1 MFSFIRRITDNF
13 EMSIKSSF
21 RLYSQRLNVF
31 VMLVVLPYIVASN
44 GGFIAQLV
52 NMLPETVRVIAAPF
66 VGMAAFGVVTW
77 ARLHIQP
84 KLRTGNDGQ

>member
-1 MFSFIRRITDNF
+1 MFNFIRRITDNF
-13 EMSIKSSF
+13 EMTIRSSF

-44 GGFIAQLV
+44 GGFVAQLV
-52 NMLPETVRVIAAPF
+52 GMLPETVRVIAAPF
-66 VGMAAFGVVTW
+66 VGIVGFGVVTW

-84 KLRTGNDGQ
+84 KLRDGQ